1 MNAPSPAFI
10 SISNYKNP
18 HRLMV
23 HERSYAFNA
32 KHPYAHISS
41 MSEEEFEIAYDEA
54 VWYFRSKMMDV
65 CNLYGFD
72 TYSMEGRSEGWLK
85 PHYKG
90 KPMPAVFDDYM
101 TFEEYILEDRM
112 ASLFVQI
119 ENIFTSMKRILRHSV
134 TIDEF
139 RTNMERYMSL

>member
-1 MNAPSPAFI
+1 MNTVSLAFI
-10 SISNYKNP
+10 SIHNYKNP

-23 HERSYAFNA
+23 HEKSYAFNA

-41 MSEEEFEIAYDEA
+41 MSEEDFEIAYDEA
-54 VWYFRSKMMDV
+54 ILYFRSKMMDV

-90 KPMPAVFDDYM
+90 KPLPAVFDDYM
-101 TFEEYILEDRM
+101 TFEEYVLEDRM
-112 ASLFVQI
+112 ASLFVLI
-119 ENIFTSMKRILRHSV
+119 SDIFTALKKILRYSK
-134 TIDEF
+134 TFEEF
-139 RTNMERYMSL
+139 MTTTEEYMSI

>member
-1 MNAPSPAFI
+1 MNAPSLAFI

-32 KHPYAHISS
+32 KHPYAYISS
-41 MSEEEFEIAYDEA
+41 MPEEDFEIAYDEA
-54 VWYFRSKMMDV
+54 ILDFRSKMMDV

-119 ENIFTSMKRILRHSV
+119 ENIFISMKRILKHSV
-134 TIDEF
+134 TLDEF

>member
-1 MNAPSPAFI
+1 MNSPSLAFI
-10 SISNYKNP
+10 SISKYRNP

-32 KHPYAHISS
+32 KHQYAHISS
-41 MSEEEFEIAYDEA
+41 MSEEDFEIAYDEA
-54 VWYFRSKMMDV
+54 ILYFRSKMMDV

-90 KPMPAVFDDYM
+90 KPLPAVFDDYM

-119 ENIFTSMKRILRHSV
+119 ENIFISMKRILKHSV
-134 TIDEF
+134 TLDEF

>member
-1 MNAPSPAFI
+1 
-10 SISNYKNP
+10 
-18 HRLMV
+18 
-23 HERSYAFNA
+23 
-32 KHPYAHISS
+32 
-41 MSEEEFEIAYDEA
+41 MSEEDFEIAYDEA
-54 VWYFRSKMMDV
+54 ILYFRSKMMDV

-90 KPMPAVFDDYM
+90 KPLPAVFDDYM

-119 ENIFTSMKRILRHSV
+119 ENIFISMKRILKHSV
-134 TIDEF
+134 TLDEF
-139 RTNMERYMSL
+139 MTNMERYMSL

>member
-1 MNAPSPAFI
+1 MNTPSLAFI
-10 SISNYKNP
+10 SISKYRNP

-32 KHPYAHISS
+32 KHPYAHINS

-90 KPMPAVFDDYM
+90 KPLPAVFDDYM
-101 TFEEYILEDRM
+101 TFEEYILDDRM

-119 ENIFTSMKRILRHSV
+119 ENIFISMKRILKHSV
-134 TIDEF
+134 TLDEF